1 MSISS
6 ISFLTNAMQTSNRR
20 QAGHSSN
27 SFLTQAAQIVQG
39 DHSPEERKALF
50 QQLTLVQ
57 QGKDLELLQPVVQL
71 HVHRVN
77 SNPLQMETCTDH
89 TNFCVD
95 SIEPLLII
103 HGHKS
108 VSRATDVHWERQRML
123 YAVLKHNPGPLQ
135 IHSNKQ

>member
-20 QAGHSSN
+20 QAGQSSN

-57 QGKDLELLQPVVQL
+57 QGKDLEL
-71 HVHRVN
+71 HVSKLKELEKEAQKETSSSSVTVN
-77 SNPLQMETCTDH
+77 QHGDQVDISNEARGEFEQAEEQASDEASEAAAGEKDL
-89 TNFCVD
+89 
-95 SIEPLLII
+95 
-103 HGHKS
+103 
-108 VSRATDVHWERQRML
+108 DVHSDPQ
-123 YAVLKHNPGPLQ
+123 
-135 IHSNKQ
+135 